1 MIRANGTR
9 RLLTALVLSLILAPL
24 AVSALTPTAF
34 DAIIAVIEREEP
46 GAVVLEID
54 MESDWDGGIVSV
66 ETSTGSEYYLTLGSL
81 EILERERGRSGHG
94 ETRILER
101 LEGTNALSDL
111 AAVYR
116 RTLDYLTSHS
126 RYADI
131 NDSFFD
137 SIEYDVEFG
146 RLIVET
152 VFEGPFGTLDI
163 YVDPL
168 TGSILESEWD
178 D

>member
-1 MIRANGTR
+1 MNGRR
-9 RLLTALVLSLILAPL
+9 RLLIALVLSLVFSPL
-24 AVSALTPTAF
+24 TVSALTPNAI
-34 DAIIAVIEREEP
+34 DAILAAIEREEP

-54 MESDWDGGIVSV
+54 MESNWDGGIVSV
-66 ETSTGSEYYLTLGSL
+66 ETSTGSEYYLALASV
-81 EILERERGRSGHG
+81 EILERERGRSGRG

-101 LEGTNALSDL
+101 LEGTSELRDL

-116 RTLDYLTSHS
+116 RTLDYLASHS
-126 RYADI
+126 RYDDI